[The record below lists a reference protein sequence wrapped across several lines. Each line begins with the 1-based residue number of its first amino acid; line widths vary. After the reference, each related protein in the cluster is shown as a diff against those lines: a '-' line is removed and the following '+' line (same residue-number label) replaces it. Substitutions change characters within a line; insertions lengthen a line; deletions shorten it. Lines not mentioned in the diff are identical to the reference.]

1 MSSGIPSEHIKAID
15 TLIRISDA
23 DFDQLLTIF
32 QETNLGVDLEDFI
45 QNASLNINNLDISES
60 RTEEI
65 ISFLSSLYIA
75 SEIYSLPLSEIIES
89 LQEKIIESQDFTNIP
104 LSEKENTK
112 NRIQQLLTQCPSLQ
126 VASKRNNLKYEY
138 ENIFSNSRVFTDIR
152 PIFFEKISEGVIS
165 EVVVNVLKITYFKN
179 RKQEEI
185 YLSIDENDIEQL
197 SEQLERA
204 KRKIKAIKDR

>member
-138 ENIFSNSRVFTDIR
+138 ENIFQIQGFSQILDL
-152 PIFFEKISEGVIS
+152 FFSKKYQKE
-165 EVVVNVLKITYFKN
+165 
-179 RKQEEI
+179 
-185 YLSIDENDIEQL
+185 
-197 SEQLERA
+197 
-204 KRKIKAIKDR
+204 